1 VLFWAVVLGAIGAI
15 LAVPLTLLVRAVLVD
30 SDPRARTWRPMLGD
44 LEATRALM
52 KQEGAERKAV
62 RQEQK
67 AHAKPRRNDAGRER
81 G

>member
-1 VLFWAVVLGAIGAI
+1 
-15 LAVPLTLLVRAVLVD
+15 
-30 SDPRARTWRPMLGD
+30 
-44 LEATRALM
+44 M

-67 AHAKPRRNDAGRER
+67 AHAKPRRHDAGRER